1 MITQFDDSHVIKNN
15 LTSLEISLTEL
26 GGYLSHEQIWFKK
39 DHLIKFETYF
49 QTGGVVKIY
58 ICPQTVEKFTK
69 AVSYLQEKD
78 IGFKVIGFTSNVLLF
93 DQIQYSVIISTKN
106 LTNVEIDEHY
116 AHVDCGFSLQDFVR
130 IAITN
135 GAGGFEGLEGIPG
148 SIGGGVFMNAGA
160 YGYSIAENIVS
171 VDYIDSNGNVRTID
185 KEQCD
190 FGHRKS
196 LFKRTKSIIL
206 RVRFKLKP
214 GSKEEIASKVETYH
228 IARHSYQEFV
238 YPNLG
243 SMFSVR
249 GDLYRELLRG
259 ERNSRTYVYYFLK
272 FLLKNPVSKFVAR
285 KKPSNVTFNKLLE
298 SQLKHTNYT
307 PSKKSLNIL
316 INDGSTSTRSHFEY
330 MLEFKKRL
338 GEKFDIE
345 NEPVLEPAYKV
356 EADFHTLYQ
365 DIKSNIK
372 PD

>member
-1 MITQFDDSHVIKNN
+1 MITQYDDSQIINN
-15 LTSLEISLTEL
+15 KPGSLENVLAEL
-26 GGYLSHEQIWFKK
+26 GSYLSHEQIWFKK

-58 ICPQTVEKFTK
+58 ICPQSAAKFTR
-69 AVSYLQEKD
+69 AVSYLQERD
-78 IGFKVIGFTSNVLLF
+78 IDFKIIGFTSNVLLF

-106 LTNVEIDEHY
+106 LTNVEIDGEY
-116 AHVDCGFSLQDFVR
+116 ADVDCGFSLQDFVR

-135 GAGGFEGLEGIPG
+135 GASGFEGLEGIPG

-160 YGYSIAENIVS
+160 YGYNIAENIVS
-171 VDYIDSNGNVRTID
+171 VDCIDPSGKVITID

-190 FGHRKS
+190 FGHRRS
-196 LFKRTKSIIL
+196 LFKKTKSIIL
-206 RVRFKLKP
+206 RVRFRLKQ
-214 GSKEEIASKVETYH
+214 GTKEDIASKVETFH

-259 ERNSRTYVYYFLK
+259 ESKAKTYIYYVLK
-272 FLLKNPVSKFVAR
+272 LMLKNPVSKFVAR
-285 KKPSNVTFNKLLE
+285 KKPSNKTFNKLLE
-298 SQLKHTNYT
+298 EQLKHTNYT

-338 GEKFDIE
+338 GKKFDIE
-345 NEPVLEPAYKV
+345 NEPVLEPAYKI
-356 EADFHTLYQ
+356 ESDFYMLYQ
-365 DIKSNIK
+365 DIKNNMKS
-372 PD
+372 D